1 MTSKQIGPAQS
12 WDRLIWNTPLA
23 SENDTVR
30 IQLIGMMANG
40 NLETIM
46 DSVAFSGELDLSAIS
61 ASTFPNLLLN
71 FYGED
76 RYDKTCPPLHYWH
89 LYYQGFPDLAI
100 DGNLAYEFSAD
111 TLNQGQEMTLSV
123 GVSNISNQDIGATR
137 AQFRLQG
144 QGQQT
149 EEWELDLPPLATG
162 ENYTLTTSRTTA
174 TWNGPTQLS
183 LNVNPADSPTERLR
197 INNQAV
203 KDFMILGD
211 EIVPVVEVTFD
222 GQQIL
227 DGDLVSASP
236 FIQMSITDENQY
248 LLLADTSLFVV
259 VVRDPLG
266 NEQSLSLSSSEV
278 QFFPAANATNNVARL
293 EWEPRFA
300 QDGEYKL
307 MIRGKDQSGNQA
319 RLWYETHFEIITK
332 QMLSNVLPYPNP
344 FSTATRFVY
353 TLTGEDAPDQYK
365 IQIMT
370 ISGRIVR
377 EINQQELGPLQVGT
391 HLTDFVWDGTDT
403 YGDQLATGTY
413 LYRVIALDS
422 EGQQLDRYDNGT
434 DAYFLN
440 QIGKIVI
447 LR

>member
-1 MTSKQIGPAQS
+1 
-12 WDRLIWNTPLA
+12 
-23 SENDTVR
+23 
-30 IQLIGMMANG
+30 
-40 NLETIM
+40 
-46 DSVAFSGELDLSAIS
+46 
-61 ASTFPNLLLN
+61 
-71 FYGED
+71 
-76 RYDKTCPPLHYWH
+76 
-89 LYYQGFPDLAI
+89 
-100 DGNLAYEFSAD
+100 
-111 TLNQGQEMTLSV
+111 
-123 GVSNISNQDIGATR
+123 
-137 AQFRLQG
+137 
-144 QGQQT
+144 
-149 EEWELDLPPLATG
+149 
-162 ENYTLTTSRTTA
+162 
-174 TWNGPTQLS
+174 QLS
-183 LNVNPADSPTERLR
+183 LNVNPADSPIERLR
-197 INNQAV
+197 INNQAI

-211 EIVPVVEVTFD
+211 EIVPVVDVTFD

-266 NEQSLSLSSSEV
+266 NEKTLSLSSPEV
-278 QFFPAANATNNVARL
+278 QFFPATNPTDNVARL
-293 EWEPRFA
+293 EWEPSFVE
-300 QDGEYKL
+300 DGEYTL
-307 MIRGKDQSGNQA
+307 MLRGKDESGNQA

-344 FSTATRFVY
+344 FSTSTRFVY
-353 TLTGEDAPDQYK
+353 TLTGEEAPDQYK

-377 EINQQELGPLQVGT
+377 EINQQELGALQVGT

-413 LYRVIALDS
+413 LYRVIALDDQ
-422 EGQQLDRYDNGT
+422 GQQLDRYDNGT
-434 DAYFLN
+434 DSYFLN